1 MSQISNADKQ
11 ARFRKKEHLRRRAT
25 SIFHEWQFRPNYFK
39 SQTSEDVKHSLDKA
53 IDLPSGWTD
62 KDYER
67 AEQMLDQLRKDFLC
81 GSDQL
86 TVDIDDARQGLL
98 PFSLDKLR
106 DNDIAI
112 KKARALAAHVISALK
127 LSSCNDAEQGAAL
140 MEALRFIGRS
150 LASQS
155 HIPCSQAI
163 VMSLASIGR
172 EYDRPEWFA
181 EKLADAISTQVGN
194 RLAHEVGRYLS
205 KSQGPV
211 IKEVQ
216 ST

>member
-11 ARFRKKEHLRRRAT
+11 ARFRKKEHLKRRSA
-25 SIFHEWQFRPNYFK
+25 SIFHEWQFRPDYFK
-39 SQTSEDVKHSLDKA
+39 SKTPEDVKHSLDKA

-67 AEQMLDQLRKDFLC
+67 AEQTLDQLRKDFLC

-86 TVDIDDARQGLL
+86 TVDIDDARQDLI
-98 PFSLDKLR
+98 PFDPNKLR
-106 DNDIAI
+106 ENDIAI
-112 KKARALAAHVISALK
+112 EKARALAAHIISALK
-127 LSSCNDAEQGAAL
+127 LSNCSDAEQAAAL

-155 HIPCSQAI
+155 DIPRSQAT
-163 VMSLASIGR
+163 VMSLASIGH

-181 EKLADAISTQVGN
+181 EKLADTISAQAGN
-194 RLAHEVGRYLS
+194 RLSREVGQHLT
-205 KSQGPV
+205 K
-211 IKEVQ
+211 
-216 ST
+216 